1 MLRRWWS
8 IVGAIATMVLSI
20 RYVLTRVRPVVLRP
34 TEDSTSE
41 LGGTETTLGIRRIIV
56 SDLHLGA
63 GDRLDDFNADREFAE
78 FVREYVINEPTELIL
93 AGDTFEFLQVELPDI
108 PDFEWSGRAAER
120 RLEVILDAH
129 PLVVHVLSHTVGW

>member
-8 IVGAIATMVLSI
+8 VLGAIATMVLSI

-34 TEDSTSE
+34 TDDYTAELNGSE
-41 LGGTETTLGIRRIIV
+41 TALSIRRIIV

-78 FVREYVINEPTELIL
+78 FVRQHVMEEPTELIL
-93 AGDTFEFLQVELPDI
+93 AGDTFEFLQVELYL
-108 PDFEWSGRAAER
+108 EWHGKLTITGSY
-120 RLEVILDAH
+120 
-129 PLVVHVLSHTVGW
+129 S